1 MRIEITK
8 TVSREIKGDLDTIQ
22 RWRKRGW
29 TIETI
34 DDEEVLDWCEG
45 YGKPIMTDYDF
56 GSYGG
61 EDAPA
66 FCKAC
71 CTESRRPCY

>member
-8 TVSREIKGDLDTIQ
+8 TVFIEGDLDTILS
-22 RWRKRGW
+22 WRKRGW

-45 YGKPIMTDYDF
+45 CGKPILTDSDF
-56 GSYGG
+56 GNYCG

-71 CTESRRPCY
+71 CTESHP